1 MDILIDLIIYLI
13 KQATKPPAASA
24 PQRLPPTPQEV
35 QRQQATLAQQVQAMQ
50 RTIAARQSQKRP
62 GAGRSGRA
70 VQLPP
75 PARVTTAFAAAPV
88 RAVTPPQAVQRV
100 VYQQIPHQIVRPK
113 GLQELRS
120 LLLMGE
126 MLSSPVALRDPD
138 TDPVGR

>member
-13 KQATKPPAASA
+13 KQATKPPAGSA

-50 RTIAARQSQKRP
+50 RTIAARQAPKRP

-75 PARVTTAFAAAPV
+75 PARVTTSFAPAPV
-88 RAVTPPQAVQRV
+88 RAAAPPQAVQRV
-100 VYQQIPHQIVRPK
+100 VYQQIPHQILRPK
-113 GLQELRS
+113 SLADLRS

-126 MLSSPVALRDPD
+126 MLSAPVALRDTS
-138 TDPVGR
+138 TDLVGR